1 MGLIKDIALD
11 LLERLKSQIIN
22 GDCDEDEIASTMAKF
37 NPQVNGY
44 VKEDDFVNYD
54 EALKI
59 LGLSNN
65 RAKLNKLCKKYN
77 VKNVKFN
84 NMSVGFPRKEIERI
98 KSIIYC

>member
-1 MGLIKDIALD
+1 MGVIKNIALD
-11 LLERLKSQIIN
+11 LLEKIKLQIIN

-65 RAKLNKLCKKYN
+65 RAKLNKLCKKYGI
-77 VKNVKFN
+77 KNVKFN
-84 NMSVGFPRKEIERI
+84 NMSIGFPRKEIERLLKII
-98 KSIIYC
+98 K